1 MKRICLLII
10 LCLTC
15 TLFAACGS
23 SSEKTKENNSE
34 TAAAAN
40 SGEVQESSESRN
52 EEIIPDEPITIID
65 NDIVK
70 VNVTRFF
77 REVFNEGTDSEFL
90 SAGFEV
96 EAENKTDEYEVS
108 LYPRDCSLSDRRVI
122 EFAIWNSNSNVPAGK
137 IATIMFSKMNNED
150 FEDLN
155 ALYELEG
162 NMDLFVRDEKYSY
175 PDLGGEV
182 PFSISGA
189 KNAEAAA
196 AEAGK
201 NREEYADVF
210 AAISKNT
217 WLFNGGDDSILN
229 YIDFKESKAA
239 VGQVYFDG
247 NGRHDNGVKEYDYSI
262 SDSSITV
269 TTDGSTLD
277 IPYSLD
283 GENVS
288 LGDGKYLSL
297 DQVEKGL
304 QGYWKYSYN
313 SFGQQEGYLLV
324 DNGTLESESAAEAAG
339 SSGYYY
345 YGPYEG
351 SYKLGIGCFETDM
364 FKGSSWFYSII
375 DGAPVVLKYD
385 HVCVPADGFP
395 GEDGYDL

>member
-52 EEIIPDEPITIID
+52 EEIILDEPITIID

-150 FEDLN
+150 FDDLN
-155 ALYELEG
+155 A
-162 NMDLFVRDEKYSY
+162 
-175 PDLGGEV
+175 
-182 PFSISGA
+182 
-189 KNAEAAA
+189 
-196 AEAGK
+196 
-201 NREEYADVF
+201 
-210 AAISKNT
+210 
-217 WLFNGGDDSILN
+217 
-229 YIDFKESKAA
+229 
-239 VGQVYFDG
+239 
-247 NGRHDNGVKEYDYSI
+247 
-262 SDSSITV
+262 
-269 TTDGSTLD
+269 
-277 IPYSLD
+277 
-283 GENVS
+283 
-288 LGDGKYLSL
+288 
-297 DQVEKGL
+297 
-304 QGYWKYSYN
+304 
-313 SFGQQEGYLLV
+313 
-324 DNGTLESESAAEAAG
+324 
-339 SSGYYY
+339 
-345 YGPYEG
+345 
-351 SYKLGIGCFETDM
+351 
-364 FKGSSWFYSII
+364 
-375 DGAPVVLKYD
+375 
-385 HVCVPADGFP
+385 
-395 GEDGYDL
+395 